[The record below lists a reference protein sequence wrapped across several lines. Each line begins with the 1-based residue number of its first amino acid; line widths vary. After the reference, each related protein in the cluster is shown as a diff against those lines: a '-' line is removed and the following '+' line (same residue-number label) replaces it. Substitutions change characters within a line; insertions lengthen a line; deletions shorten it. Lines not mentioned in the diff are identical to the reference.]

1 MLNVSKLL
9 ATLCLPRTALLL
21 RDNYITTQG
30 ISPVKNQHKGTSFN
44 TVIELR
50 IRILLCLSHDH
61 TSVMSVDSLSLGLAI

>member
-30 ISPVKNQHKGTSFN
+30 ISPVKNQHKGFN
-44 TVIELR
+44 TVIEQR

-61 TSVMSVDSLSLGLAI
+61 TSVMSVDSLYLGLAI